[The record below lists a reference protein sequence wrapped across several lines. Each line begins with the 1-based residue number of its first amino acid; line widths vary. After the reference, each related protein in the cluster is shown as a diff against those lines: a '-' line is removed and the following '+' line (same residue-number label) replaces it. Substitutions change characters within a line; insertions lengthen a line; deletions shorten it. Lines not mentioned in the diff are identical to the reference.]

1 MTTQEKAKQL
11 YRDFGEWIIDEENC
25 TEEMNKSFVKK
36 VINLHILEK
45 IQDIEKNLEYYNE
58 LITEVDKL

>member
-1 MTTQEKAKQL
+1 MTTEQKAKQL
-11 YRDFGEWIIDEENC
+11 YKDFGEWIIDEENC

-45 IQDIEKNLEYYNE
+45 IQEIEKNLEYYND

>member
-1 MTTQEKAKQL
+1 MTTKQKAEQL
-11 YRDFGEWIIDEENC
+11 YKDFGEWIIDEENC

-45 IQDIEKNLEYYNE
+45 IKDIESKLEEYNA

>member
-11 YRDFGEWIIDEENC
+11 YKDFGEWIIDEENC

-36 VINLHILEK
+36 VINLHILEQ
-45 IQDIEKNLEYYNE
+45 IQDIEKNLEYYND

>member
-1 MTTQEKAKQL
+1 MTTKEKAKQL
-11 YRDFGEWIIDEENC
+11 YKDFGEWIIDEENC

-36 VINLHILEK
+36 VINLHILEQ
-45 IQDIEKNLEYYNE
+45 IQDIEKNLEYYND

>member
-1 MTTQEKAKQL
+1 MTTKQKAEQL
-11 YRDFGEWIIDEENC
+11 YKDFGEWIIDEENC

-45 IQDIEKNLEYYNE
+45 IKDIESKLEEYNQ

>member
-1 MTTQEKAKQL
+1 MTTEQKAKQL
-11 YRDFGEWIIDEENC
+11 YKDFGEWIIDEENC

-36 VINLHILEK
+36 VINLHILEQ

>member
-1 MTTQEKAKQL
+1 MTTEQKAKQL
-11 YRDFGEWIIDEENC
+11 YKDFGEWIIDEENC

-45 IQDIEKNLEYYNE
+45 IQDIEKNLEYYND

>member
-11 YRDFGEWIIDEENC
+11 YKDFGEWIIDEENC

-36 VINLHILEK
+36 VIHLHILGQL
-45 IQDIEKNLEYYNE
+45 QDIEKNLEYYND

>member
-1 MTTQEKAKQL
+1 MTTEQKAKQL
-11 YRDFGEWIIDEENC
+11 YKDFGEWIIDEENC
-25 TEEMNKSFVKK
+25 TDKMNKSFVKK

-45 IQDIEKNLEYYNE
+45 IQDIEKNLEYYND

>member
-11 YRDFGEWIIDEENC
+11 YKDFGEWIIDEENC

-36 VINLHILEK
+36 VINLHILEQ

>member
-1 MTTQEKAKQL
+1 MTTREKAIQL
-11 YRDFGEWIIDEENC
+11 YKDFGEWIIDEENC

-45 IQDIEKNLEYYNE
+45 IKDIESKLEEYNA

>member
-1 MTTQEKAKQL
+1 MTTHEKAKQL
-11 YRDFGEWIIDEENC
+11 YKDFGEWIIDEENC

-45 IQDIEKNLEYYNE
+45 IKDIESKLEEYNA

>member
-1 MTTQEKAKQL
+1 MNIQEKAKQL
-11 YRDFGEWIIDEENC
+11 YNDFGEWIIDEENC

-36 VINLHILEK
+36 VINLHILEQ
-45 IQDIEKNLEYYNE
+45 IQDIETKLEYYNQ

>member
-1 MTTQEKAKQL
+1 MNIQEKAKQL
-11 YRDFGEWIIDEENC
+11 YHDFGEWIIDEENC

-36 VINLHILEK
+36 VINLHILEQ
-45 IQDIEKNLEYYNE
+45 IQDIETKLEYYNQ

>member
-1 MTTQEKAKQL
+1 MTTKEKAKQL
-11 YRDFGEWIIDEENC
+11 YKDFGEWIIDEENC

-45 IQDIEKNLEYYNE
+45 IQDIEKNLEYYND

>member
-1 MTTQEKAKQL
+1 MNIQEKAQQL
-11 YRDFGEWIIDEENC
+11 YNDFGEWIIDTENC

-45 IQDIEKNLEYYNE
+45 IKDIESKLEEYNQ

>member
-1 MTTQEKAKQL
+1 MTTEQKAKQL
-11 YRDFGEWIIDEENC
+11 YQDFGEWVIDEENC

-45 IQDIEKNLEYYNE
+45 IQDIEKNLEYYND

>member
-1 MTTQEKAKQL
+1 MNIQEKAKQL
-11 YRDFGEWIIDEENC
+11 YKDFGEWIIDEENC

-45 IQDIEKNLEYYNE
+45 IKDIESKLEEYNQ

>member
-1 MTTQEKAKQL
+1 MKTQEKAKQL
-11 YRDFGEWIIDEENC
+11 YKDFGEWIIDEENC

-45 IQDIEKNLEYYNE
+45 IQDIETNLEYYND

>member
-1 MTTQEKAKQL
+1 MTTKQKAEQL
-11 YRDFGEWIIDEENC
+11 YKDFGEWIIDEENC

-36 VINLHILEK
+36 VINLHILEQ
-45 IQDIEKNLEYYNE
+45 IQDIEKNLEYYND

>member
-1 MTTQEKAKQL
+1 MNTKEKAKQL
-11 YRDFGEWIIDEENC
+11 FQDFGEWIIDEENC

-45 IQDIEKNLEYYNE
+45 IKEIESNLEYYNQ